1 MPSRLPAA
9 RAHVLRPRAPANI
22 LLIHGTNAR
31 LTSDSVYNTTG
42 HNAGRVAPMRAADT
56 SVRTGPLPHS
66 HSQTTATANVPLRHL
81 PLELP
86 TFGLQSLPLSFWR

>member
-1 MPSRLPAA
+1 MQSRLPAA
-9 RAHVLRPRAPANI
+9 RTHVLRPRAPANT

-66 HSQTTATANVPLRHL
+66 HSQTTATANVPLYHL
-81 PLELP
+81 PPELP
-86 TFGLQSLPLSFWR
+86 TLRPAGSDPSFWP